1 MADDLGTCESRMR
14 DTTPQ
19 ARPTK
24 SARWSLG
31 SDASDAARSKQAGLA
46 DASNDPELMRLG
58 QARKEARGQD
68 AKQPSLLDAVPPST
82 DKEFLRSLP
91 EWVLART

>member
-1 MADDLGTCESRMR
+1 MR

-19 ARPTK
+19 ARPSK

-68 AKQPSLLDAVPPST
+68 AKQPPNREAD
-82 DKEFLRSLP
+82 
-91 EWVLART
+91 WARDLWRQRTQLGR